1 MYLFFSQAVPQKLPE
16 PVAMPL
22 HKDLFVADIQDNQEV
37 STLFLVKT
45 MRLAETK
52 AGKPFLSLE
61 LMDRSG
67 ELVARVWDDAERL
80 APRCPAGSV
89 VAVSGQAQVYKGA
102 LQLKVITL
110 EQVEA
115 EGPDWALF
123 LPTTPYDIEAM
134 AEEIVAI
141 IRGLADPDI
150 KRLLKALVKDQTL
163 WQAFITAPAAKT
175 MHHAYIGGL
184 LEHSLG
190 ICRLADRV
198 AVLYPALNR
207 SLLIAG
213 AILHDL
219 GKVRE
224 FSFAVPPFDYSDQ
237 GRLLG
242 HMVISLEIIQ
252 SKLAGLRDFPEQT
265 AMMLKHLVVSHHGR
279 HEFGSPTLPMTREA
293 FVLNLIDDL
302 DAKMNYVDRLSRP
315 VDPDR
320 YQWTEYQRTMERFLF
335 VTGHAAQPTDTSDAG
350 ADSDDEVAKRQP
362 SLWG

>member
-1 MYLFFSQAVPQKLPE
+1 MTLK
-16 PVAMPL
+16 
-22 HKDLFVADIQDNQEV
+22 KDLFVSDIQDNQEV
-37 STLFLVKT
+37 CTLLLVKT

-52 AGKPFLSLE
+52 AGKPYLALE

-80 APRCPAGSV
+80 ASCCPAGSV
-89 VAVSGQAQVYKGA
+89 VRATGQAQVYKGV
-102 LQLKVITL
+102 LQLKITGL
-110 EQVEA
+110 SKVEV
-115 EGPDWALF
+115 EGADWPLF
-123 LPTTPYDIEAM
+123 LPAASGDLEAM
-134 AEEIVAI
+134 AAEVITW
-141 IRGLADPDI
+141 IRGVEDKDI
-150 KRLLKALVKDQTL
+150 RRLLMAMVKDHAL
-163 WQAFITAPAAKT
+163 WEAFTTAPAAKS

-190 ICRLADRV
+190 LCRLADTIC
-198 AVLYPALNR
+198 ALYPAIDR

-252 SKLAGLRDFPEQT
+252 AKLAGLADFPERT
-265 AMMLKHLVVSHHGR
+265 ATMIKHLVVSHHGR
-279 HEFGSPTLPMTREA
+279 YEFGSPALPMIREA
-293 FVLNLIDDL
+293 FVLNFIDDL
-302 DAKMNYVDRLSRP
+302 DAKMNYLDRLSRQVAP
-315 VDPDR
+315 AE
-320 YQWTEYQRTMERFLF
+320 YQWTDYQRTLERFLF
-335 VTGHAAQPTDTSDAG
+335 VTGHAAQGESAPAPDPEGEGGEAG
-350 ADSDDEVAKRQP
+350 ERQP

>member
-1 MYLFFSQAVPQKLPE
+1 
-16 PVAMPL
+16 MPL

-37 STLFLVKT
+37 RTLFLVKS

-80 APRCPAGSV
+80 APRCPAGAV
-89 VAVSGQAQVYKGA
+89 VAVSGLAQLYKGA
-102 LQLKVITL
+102 LQLKVTAL
-110 EQVEA
+110 EQVAA

-134 AEEIVAI
+134 AAEIIVLVK
-141 IRGLADPDI
+141 GLADQDI
-150 KRLLKALVKDQTL
+150 RRLLMAVVKDQPL
-163 WQAFITAPAAKT
+163 WQAFTTAPAAKH

-198 AVLYPALNR
+198 AALYPALDR

-224 FSFAVPPFDYSDQ
+224 FSFSVPPFDYSDQ

-252 SKLAGLRDFPEQT
+252 AKLAGLRDFPEQT
-265 AMMLKHLVVSHHGR
+265 AMMIKHLVVSHHGR

-302 DAKMNYVDRLSRP
+302 DAKMNYLDRLSRP

-320 YQWTEYQRTMERFLF
+320 YQWTEYQRTLERFLF
-335 VTGHAAQPTDTSDAG
+335 VTGHAAQPLGGNDAD
-350 ADSDDEVAKRQP
+350 ADPDDEGAKRQP